1 MIRVFIYYLAL
12 FNVSLVNVYLISNN
26 YKIELQIP
34 VLLNVFSFFQIKR
47 LKLLE
52 QEKDFLLQG
61 LDVVDRARNWYLK
74 KISNVSDKL
83 ERVSK
88 WDTSHSVSI

>member
-1 MIRVFIYYLAL
+1 M
-12 FNVSLVNVYLISNN
+12 
-26 YKIELQIP
+26 
-34 VLLNVFSFFQIKR
+34 FSILQIKR

-61 LDVVDRARNWYLK
+61 LDVVERARNWYLQQ
-74 KISNVSDKL
+74 ITNVNDKL

-88 WDTSHSVSI
+88 WDTPHSVSI